1 VFKNFTLCFFS
12 LLTSLCF
19 SQKVDSNFTD
29 FQQAEIELDDLHKI
43 AFFSKNEAARIEAN
57 KKMLAVWDAIVVNPK
72 ILNYS
77 FDKLKKDISILA
89 PKDKKF
95 KLITWNTFKNDGS
108 YNYFGYLLVN
118 NIKRIKKGIFKTEK
132 TETYE
137 FFKLLDRSNTVKS
150 PESYIG
156 SPDKWIG
163 MLYYSLIDCEGYYTL
178 LGRDMNDKITQRKF
192 IDVLYFKSTGDPV
205 FGKDVFKFPK
215 KNPKRLMFEYSAD
228 ISMSL
233 KYNDKR
239 NQIVYD
245 HLAANKPDGLLD
257 GQFQYYGPDGSYDAL
272 ELKNDKWIVVED
284 IDARSEKN
292 KNEDVKKV
300 IAKKHRKIMPQ
311 PKPEKTRA
319 PK

>member
-1 VFKNFTLCFFS
+1 
-12 LLTSLCF
+12 
-19 SQKVDSNFTD
+19 
-29 FQQAEIELDDLHKI
+29 
-43 AFFSKNEAARIEAN
+43 
-57 KKMLAVWDAIVVNPK
+57 
-72 ILNYS
+72 
-77 FDKLKKDISILA
+77 
-89 PKDKKF
+89 
-95 KLITWNTFKNDGS
+95 
-108 YNYFGYLLVN
+108 
-118 NIKRIKKGIFKTEK
+118 
-132 TETYE
+132 
-137 FFKLLDRSNTVKS
+137 
-150 PESYIG
+150 
-156 SPDKWIG
+156 
-163 MLYYSLIDCEGYYTL
+163 
-178 LGRDMNDKITQRKF
+178 
-192 IDVLYFKSTGDPV
+192 VLYFKSTGDPV